1 LDGAASEADLGV
13 SFGGGLYQVEVDWL
27 CREEW
32 AAMPDDVLWRRT
44 KTGLHMT
51 PDQRKSVAD
60 YIARMRSG

>member
-1 LDGAASEADLGV
+1 
-13 SFGGGLYQVEVDWL
+13 
-27 CREEW
+27 
-32 AAMPDDVLWRRT
+32 MPDDVLWRRT